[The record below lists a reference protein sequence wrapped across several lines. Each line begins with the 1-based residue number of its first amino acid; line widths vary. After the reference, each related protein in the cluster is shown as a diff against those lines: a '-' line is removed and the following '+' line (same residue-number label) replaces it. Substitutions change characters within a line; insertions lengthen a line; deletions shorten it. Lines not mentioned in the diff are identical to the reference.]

1 MKKLFFILLLLPSLL
16 IHSQNIKQKADFKY
30 YGVENLDS
38 KGNSVGSLNFEGV
51 IVFSEAQGLNFISIT
66 IGDEI
71 LYNGQVSQS
80 KVDSSDPNTMC
91 KVYLVVMDFQ
101 GEKVPLQI
109 FETYNKK
116 ESEYIPQY
124 FIVNI
129 HSAQTGELVQ
139 GQLFKNIS
147 RIK

>member
-1 MKKLFFILLLLPSLL
+1 
-16 IHSQNIKQKADFKY
+16 
-30 YGVENLDS
+30 
-38 KGNSVGSLNFEGV
+38 
-51 IVFSEAQGLNFISIT
+51 
-66 IGDEI
+66 
-71 LYNGQVSQS
+71 
-80 KVDSSDPNTMC
+80 MC

-129 HSAQTGELVQ
+129 HSAQTGKLVQ